1 MKVLF
6 AVHDEKISSSIVK
19 KYQKEYKEIISY
31 KNVYYFNAILKEL
44 QRDKSYNRIIIDE
57 DLEEFSSSSFEQK
70 DKFIFEKL
78 DNITDEATDSNS
90 NDIPIILICSE
101 RRTKSEE
108 FLIKL
113 FGIGIYNAIVGNDRS
128 TDEVCRLIKKP
139 RSKKEAKAYYRI
151 DSDEAGYQP
160 ERMDDVSEEEMQHIL
175 SYFKKLGKNEQKY
188 VDGFKNI
195 VSQYNEKQLK
205 IIISILPANVKVIL
219 EENSPEYQKLVTTSG
234 KRSINN
240 YAKNRKLEGTSEKL
254 LLNQKPNV
262 GRPIIVPSK
271 LEKTLVK
278 EIEPVKAN
286 IKVKPEYYDD
296 FDMEDDFKDVD
307 KIQKL
312 PREPRK
318 VRPKNEKIDLKD
330 KEDSYYDEFDLEN
343 DLDEISTTPKIKEI
357 EEKNESKEEN
367 LPKTETQPEIVEQPV
382 AKKKRGRPRKNPEPE
397 MLQET
402 PAKKRGRPKKAVEE
416 VEKPVVEEPKKENN
430 ILPGF
435 EDLEDEPEVEP
446 KIEPKKFT
454 ENVEEKVENEK
465 QNTPKNDLDELD
477 DVDDNRLP
485 GFEEDYYD
493 DDGYFDDDLPE
504 LDDLENG
511 DFKFQDDDIENEE
524 KSKQQKENIDENV
537 NTIQQSQNDNN
548 KAVAKSEETN
558 SLEDFQN
565 NTLPGFEDDYE
576 DEEDYVPTTST
587 KNHDNTENTGFNQNR
602 KKYLE
607 EEQKYYDDYD
617 YSEYNSLLSSTKKVM
632 VFVGTSKNGT
642 SFMVNN
648 IAKVLSDSGIDTAI
662 LDATQ
667 NKNAYYIYTK
677 NDEDLRQK
685 AARSLPSLI
694 NGNPEGVRVKQNLT
708 VYTELPNK
716 ENNIIHVGPILEN
729 IIKQHSAVLIDCDFN
744 TPMEYFKNA
753 QELYLIQSMDVL
765 TIQPFTAFLRE
776 LKSKN
781 MLDEHKLKIIINKT
795 VKIKGV
801 SSKTIVGGMAYYN
814 DPEMSF
820 MTELFDRNSIVPID
834 IPFDPVV
841 YQNYLEGL
849 IECEISTDRY
859 PKDFVNILK
868 NLACVVYPLLPAKKT
883 KEKAKKGYQ
892 YSATTFANNGFSDS
906 VNNTLNNMKK
916 KY

>member
-31 KNVYYFNAILKEL
+31 KNVYYYNAILKEL

-70 DKFIFEKL
+70 DKVIFEKL

-254 LLNQKPNV
+254 LLNQKQNV

-278 EIEPVKAN
+278 EIEPAKTKAN
-286 IKVKPEYYDD
+286 IKVEPEYYDD

-307 KIQKL
+307 EIQEL
-312 PREPRK
+312 PREPIK
-318 VRPKNEKIDLKD
+318 VRPKNEKI
-330 KEDSYYDEFDLEN
+330 E
-343 DLDEISTTPKIKEI
+343 
-357 EEKNESKEEN
+357 EEN
-367 LPKTETQPEIVEQPV
+367 LPETETQSEIAEQLV
-382 AKKKRGRPRKNPEPE
+382 VKKKRGRPRKNPEPE
-397 MLQET
+397 LQT
-402 PAKKRGRPKKAVEE
+402 APAKKRGRPKKAVEE
-416 VEKPVVEEPKKENN
+416 VEKPVVEELEEENE
-430 ILPGF
+430 ILPRF
-435 EDLEDEPEVEP
+435 EDLEDEPEIEQ
-446 KIEPKKFT
+446 KIEFEKIQK
-454 ENVEEKVENEK
+454 NVEEKVENKK
-465 QNTPKNDLDELD
+465 QNIPKNDLDELD
-477 DVDDNRLP
+477 DVDDNKLP
-485 GFEEDYYD
+485 GFEDDYYD
-493 DDGYFDDDLPE
+493 DEGYFDDDLPE

-511 DFKFQDDDIENEE
+511 DFKFQDDDMDIKEKNEPEKE
-524 KSKQQKENIDENV
+524 KSDINKDINNV
-537 NTIQQSQNDNN
+537 HQSQSNDFQ
-548 KAVAKSEETN
+548 AISKSEETN

-576 DEEDYVPTTST
+576 DEEYYVPVTTQNYST
-587 KNHDNTENTGFNQNR
+587 TNNEDIRFNQNR
-602 KKYLE
+602 KTYLE
-607 EEQKYYDDYD
+607 EEQTYDDYD

-642 SFMVNN
+642 SFIVNN

-677 NDEDLRQK
+677 NEEDLRQK
-685 AARSLPSLI
+685 AARSLPGLI
-694 NGNPEGVRVKQNLT
+694 NGNPEGVRVKSNLT

-716 ENNIIHVGPILEN
+716 ENNIFHAGPILEN
-729 IIKQHSAVLIDCDFN
+729 IIKQHSAVLIDCDFD

-781 MLDEHKLKIIINKT
+781 ILDERKIKIIINKT

-834 IPFDPVV
+834 IPFDPIV

-859 PKDFVNILK
+859 PKDFINILK
-868 NLACVVYPLLPAKKT
+868 NLACVVYPLLPAKRT
-883 KEKAKKGYQ
+883 REKAKKGYQ